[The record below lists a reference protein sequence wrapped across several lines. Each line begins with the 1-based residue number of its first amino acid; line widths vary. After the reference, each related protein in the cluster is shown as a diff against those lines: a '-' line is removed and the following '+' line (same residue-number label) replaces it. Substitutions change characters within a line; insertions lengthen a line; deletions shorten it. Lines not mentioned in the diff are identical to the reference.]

1 MRASIPIRIAIA
13 TLLCAAP
20 GAWAATAEVNF
31 VNPEKFTDGGQ
42 RFQAT
47 QAEAVQG
54 GLRDFLVQQAAQR
67 LPADQKLV
75 VNVTDVDL
83 AGWYDPRQLAGRE
96 VRIVR
101 QDRPPRVD
109 LNFRLLAA
117 DGSVVK
123 EGQRNLWDPSFM
135 TSPPLGFQ
143 NDNLRYEKAMLQEW
157 MIREF
162 GRGPR

>member
-1 MRASIPIRIAIA
+1 MHASTILRVALA
-13 TLLCAAP
+13 AALLAAS

-31 VNPEKFTDGGQ
+31 INPEKFTDGGQ

-47 QAEAVQG
+47 QADAVQG
-54 GLRDFLVQQAAQR
+54 SLRDFLVKEAEQR

-75 VNVTDVDL
+75 INVTDVDL
-83 AGWYDPRQLAGRE
+83 AGWYDPRQLISRE

-101 QDRPPRVD
+101 QDRPPRVNLD
-109 LNFRLLAA
+109 FRLLAA
-117 DGSVVK
+117 DGSVLK

-135 TSPPLGFQ
+135 TSPTLGFGS
-143 NDNLRYEKAMLQEW
+143 DNLRYEKAMLQEW

-162 GRGPR
+162 GRGKP